1 MKRYKFQAL
10 VTLDPLA
17 TGAAIRAGQP
27 QRMVVRGE
35 NHETH
40 GRQLFS
46 ALVAPASEHSP
57 RAGDDHVI
65 MTVTLACADPSEY
78 FGIGDHFALWL
89 GGDIGRGVVT
99 RRLFV

>member
-10 VTLDPLA
+10 VTLDPSA
-17 TGAAIRAGQP
+17 TGAAIRADQP
-27 QRMVVRGE
+27 RRMVVRGE

-65 MTVTLACADPSEY
+65 MTVTLARADPSEC

>member
-10 VTLDPLA
+10 VTLDPSA
-17 TGAAIRAGQP
+17 TGTAVRAGQP
-27 QRMVVRGE
+27 RRMVVRGE
-35 NHETH
+35 HHETH

-57 RAGDDHVI
+57 RPGDDHVI
-65 MTVTLACADPSEY
+65 MTVTLACSDPGEY
-78 FGIGDHFALWL
+78 FGIGDHFALEL
-89 GGDIGRGVVT
+89 GGDIGHGVVT